1 MSRFDGRNNVGHV
14 RSQTFLYKT
23 RGHPDRA
30 TDSDAFNVKNLLRF
44 LYKQDMYRVHY
55 QDVFPAYVRR
65 MIIDK
70 SAIVANSSKRP
81 E

>member
-30 TDSDAFNVKNLLRF
+30 TDANAFNVKNLLRF

-65 MIIDK
+65 MIIDTND
-70 SAIVANSSKRP
+70 IEVGDEDIP
-81 E
+81 